1 MLALRLFPLVALA
14 VGVAVAGDPPRAA
27 VKPAADTTV
36 ALGPVDKDGFI
47 DYEHALNE
55 RMRGKI
61 TPESNAVVL
70 LFAAIGPK
78 PEGAEL
84 HPDFY
89 KWLGRPA
96 PAADGGYLVPV
107 DKYFAEARG
116 EGSEAFYEFYGELQ
130 KRPWTDKE
138 QPKVA
143 EWLAA
148 NEKPLLAVTDA
159 TKRPDYYYPFVSR
172 PRDDGPRLLIG
183 ALLSLVQKVRMV
195 APMLC
200 ARALLRCGEKKYED
214 AWDDLLAVHRLG
226 RLLSKGASIIEVLVG
241 VAIDAI
247 GRTSTLAF
255 LEHAKLT
262 PKQLAKCRT
271 DLAELPPMA
280 SVSDKLSL
288 SERFSFLDVAQS
300 IRQYGFHPQLAYI
313 DFPMPNVPREKA
325 EAVVAK
331 LDWDRMLRRGNAWY
345 DKYEAALKKPTRAER
360 LKATADV
367 EAELAKAKEGLDLTA
382 LFKDYTDDKRAAASD
397 AFGMPLVRALL
408 PSVARVQEA
417 SDRHEQN
424 RRTLEV
430 AFALAAYKAEYD
442 EYPEKLADLVPGQS
456 KAIPDDQYNG
466 GKPLIYKRTAAGYE
480 VYSVGLNG
488 KDDGCQLMTD
498 TPRGDDLG
506 VRMPSKK

>member
-1 MLALRLFPLVALA
+1 
-14 VGVAVAGDPPRAA
+14 
-27 VKPAADTTV
+27 
-36 ALGPVDKDGFI
+36 
-47 DYEHALNE
+47 LNE

-61 TPESNAVVL
+61 TPDTNAVVL

-89 KWLGRPA
+89 TWLGRAA
-96 PAADGGYLVPV
+96 PADGGYLLPV

-143 EWLAA
+143 EWLAV
-148 NEKPLLAVTDA
+148 NERPLLAVTDA
-159 TKRPDYYYPFVSR
+159 SQRPDYYYPFVSR
-172 PRDDGPRLLIG
+172 PRDDEPKLLIG
-183 ALLSLVQKVRMV
+183 ALLSLVQKVRML

-200 ARALLRCGEKKYED
+200 ARAMLRCGTRKYED
-214 AWDDLLAVHRLG
+214 AWEDLLAVCRLG
-226 RLLSKGASIIEVLVG
+226 RLLSRGASIIESLVG

-247 GRTSTLAF
+247 GRNSTLAF

-262 PKQLAKCRT
+262 PKQLAKCRD
-271 DLAELPPMA
+271 DLAKLPPMA
-280 SVSDKLSL
+280 NMSAKLSL
-288 SERFSFLDVAQS
+288 SERFAFLDVAQS

-313 DFPMPNVPREKA
+313 DFPVPNVPREKA

-360 LKATADV
+360 AKALADAEAEVTKAT
-367 EAELAKAKEGLDLTA
+367 EGTDLTK
-382 LFKDYTDDKRAAASD
+382 LFKDYTDEKRAETSD

-408 PSVARVQEA
+408 PAVQKVQEA

-430 AFALAAYKAEYD
+430 AFALAAYRAEYD

-456 KAIPDDQYNG
+456 KAIPDDLYNG
-466 GKPLIYKRTAAGYE
+466 GKPLIYKRTTAGYE

-506 VRMPSKK
+506 VRMPAKK